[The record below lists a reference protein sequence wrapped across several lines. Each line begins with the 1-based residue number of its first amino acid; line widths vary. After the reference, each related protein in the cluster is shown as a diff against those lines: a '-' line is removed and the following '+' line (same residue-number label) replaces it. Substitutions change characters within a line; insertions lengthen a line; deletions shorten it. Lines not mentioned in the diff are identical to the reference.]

1 MVATPDR
8 IKGGCQYDGE
18 TSWPVTAPRLTQTA
32 TKLFKTKGSGAVP
45 SSFNSCGKLENVSLC
60 SFQGGGEKEI
70 GRLYLK
76 EKWAMAVQIIRLCI
90 RAFHIS
96 YRAAASIRVL
106 TWKSIGFHVT
116 TRAAVGLN
124 LGPLIGKLNCFL
136 LLWLV
141 ESSTQRFA
149 IIEISLSR
157 VARRWWSQT
166 FLVVTTQR
174 CKNIYSGCSLCT
186 FTTMS
191 SDGGGLLTAD

>member
-18 TSWPVTAPRLTQTA
+18 TSWPVTAPRLMQTA
-32 TKLFKTKGSGAVP
+32 TKLLKTKGLGAVP
-45 SSFNSCGKLENVSLC
+45 SWFNSCGKLENVSLC

-90 RAFHIS
+90 RAFRIS

-116 TRAAVGLN
+116 TRSAVGLN

-149 IIEISLSR
+149 MIE
-157 VARRWWSQT
+157 
-166 FLVVTTQR
+166 
-174 CKNIYSGCSLCT
+174 KYLCHVLHV
-186 FTTMS
+186 
-191 SDGGGLLTAD
+191 DGGHRPF